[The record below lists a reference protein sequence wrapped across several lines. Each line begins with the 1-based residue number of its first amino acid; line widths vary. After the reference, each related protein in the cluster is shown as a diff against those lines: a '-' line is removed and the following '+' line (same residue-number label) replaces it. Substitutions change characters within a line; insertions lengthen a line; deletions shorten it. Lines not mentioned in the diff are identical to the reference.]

1 MHECYYALRNTS
13 SICPVYKCTLTPT
26 LSRTRERESTTVS
39 WAPMNPVHSR
49 RLAQEV
55 DDTYRLA
62 LVGGAFYLAGWLVI
76 GIYGNAFSRAPVV
89 SWTLVLTFVVLAIV
103 RFLHRPPGADEAA
116 TRPVWLRYHWAIV
129 IFSTALWGTVFCWII
144 LDPGFGPA
152 QTAALLGTLGLATAF
167 AHGFSMRRGF
177 AFTGITLLYLPGLIL
192 LWRDPANRSS
202 ALIMTIYLAY
212 VVVSTFRSNAEYN
225 LRLDLDQQ
233 LRDQRDLFA
242 QQSLIDPLT
251 ELANRRHF
259 AEVLAE
265 ASARAGSFDEPL
277 TLLLL
282 DLDHFKKINDTHGHA
297 IGDACLVAFAKR
309 IKGAYG
315 GVGDLVARLG
325 GEEFGVVLRGQ
336 DTPTACARA
345 EHFRADLVDHPIAV
359 EGILLAVTASMGIAQ
374 FDKALHRDPDNL
386 YRAADSSVYRAKAE
400 GRNRVCADNFALVR
414 QEIPIAR

>member
-1 MHECYYALRNTS
+1 
-13 SICPVYKCTLTPT
+13 
-26 LSRTRERESTTVS
+26 
-39 WAPMNPVHSR
+39 MNPVHSR

-62 LVGGAFYLAGWLVI
+62 MVGGTFYLAGWLVV
-76 GIYGNAFSRAPVV
+76 GIYGQAFSRAPMV
-89 SWTLVLTFVVLAIV
+89 SWMLVVIFAALTIV
-103 RFLHRPPGADEAA
+103 RFLHRPPSADNAA
-116 TRPVWLRYHWAIV
+116 RRPAWLREHWAIV
-129 IFSTALWGTVFCWII
+129 VVSTAIWGQVFCWVI
-144 LDPGFGPA
+144 LDPGFGRA

-177 AFTGITLLYLPGLIL
+177 AFTGISLLYLPGLVL
-192 LWRDPANRSS
+192 LWRDPGNRPS
-202 ALIMTIYLAY
+202 ALVMTIYLAY

-265 ASARAGSFDEPL
+265 ACARAGRFDEPL

-297 IGDACLVAFAKR
+297 VGDACLVAFAKR
-309 IKGAYG
+309 IQGAYG

-336 DTPTACARA
+336 DTSTACTRA

-374 FDKALHRDPDNL
+374 FDSARHRDPDDL
-386 YRAADSSVYRAKAE
+386 YRVADSAVYRAKSE
-400 GRNRVCADNFALVR
+400 GRNRVCADNITMVPR
-414 QEIPIAR
+414 EIPIAR

>member
-1 MHECYYALRNTS
+1 
-13 SICPVYKCTLTPT
+13 
-26 LSRTRERESTTVS
+26 
-39 WAPMNPVHSR
+39 MNAVQSR

-62 LVGGAFYLAGWLVI
+62 MVGGTFYLAGWLVV
-76 GIYGNAFSRAPVV
+76 GIYGQAFSRAPMI
-89 SWTLVLTFVVLAIV
+89 SWLLVCIFAVLTVV
-103 RFLHRPPGADEAA
+103 RFLHRPPGADDAA
-116 TRPVWLRYHWAIV
+116 RRPAWLRHHWAIIV
-129 IFSTALWGTVFCWII
+129 VSTAIWGEVFCWVI
-144 LDPGFGPA
+144 LDPGFGRA

-177 AFTGITLLYLPGLIL
+177 AFTGIGLLYLPGLLL
-192 LWRDPANRSS
+192 LWRDPANRPS
-202 ALIMTIYLAY
+202 ALVMTIYLVY

-265 ASARAGSFDEPL
+265 ASTRASRSVEPL

-297 IGDACLVAFAKR
+297 VGDACLIVFAKR
-309 IKGAYG
+309 IKDAFDGDS
-315 GVGDLVARLG
+315 DLVARLG
-325 GEEFGVVLRGQ
+325 GEEFGVVLKAQ
-336 DTPTACARA
+336 DASTACTRA
-345 EHFRADLVDHPIAV
+345 QSFRDDLMDHPIAV

-374 FDKALHRDPDNL
+374 FDSARHRDPDDL
-386 YRAADSSVYRAKAE
+386 YRDADRSVYRAKAE
-400 GRNRVCADNFALVR
+400 GRNRVCAENAGLAL
-414 QEIPIAR
+414 QESPITR

>member
-1 MHECYYALRNTS
+1 
-13 SICPVYKCTLTPT
+13 
-26 LSRTRERESTTVS
+26 
-39 WAPMNPVHSR
+39 MNAVQSR
-49 RLAQEV
+49 RLAHEV

-62 LVGGAFYLAGWLVI
+62 MVGGTFYLAGWLVV
-76 GIYGNAFSRAPVV
+76 GIYGQAFSRAPMV
-89 SWTLVLTFVVLAIV
+89 SWMLVVIFAILTIV
-103 RFLHRPPGADEAA
+103 RFLHRPPSADDAA
-116 TRPVWLRYHWAIV
+116 RRPAWLRNHWAIIV
-129 IFSTALWGTVFCWII
+129 VSTAIWGEVFCWVI
-144 LDPGFGPA
+144 LDPAFGRA

-177 AFTGITLLYLPGLIL
+177 AFTGIGLLYLPGLLL

-202 ALIMTIYLAY
+202 ALVMTIYLVY

-265 ASARAGSFDEPL
+265 ASTRAGGAVEPL

-297 IGDACLVAFAKR
+297 VGDACLIAFAKR
-309 IKGAYG
+309 IKGAFG
-315 GVGDLVARLG
+315 GDNDLVARLG
-325 GEEFGVVLRGQ
+325 GEEFGVVLTAQ
-336 DTPTACARA
+336 DAATACARA
-345 EHFRADLVDHPIAV
+345 QRFRDDLMNHPIAV

-374 FDKALHRDPDNL
+374 FDSERHRDPDDL

-400 GRNRVCADNFALVR
+400 GRNRVCAENDGLALDR
-414 QEIPIAR
+414 ST

>member
-1 MHECYYALRNTS
+1 
-13 SICPVYKCTLTPT
+13 
-26 LSRTRERESTTVS
+26 
-39 WAPMNPVHSR
+39 MNAVQSR

-62 LVGGAFYLAGWLVI
+62 MVGGTFYLAGWLVV
-76 GIYGNAFSRAPVV
+76 GIYGHAFARAPLV
-89 SWTLVLTFVVLAIV
+89 SWMLVLIFVALTIV
-103 RFLHRPPGADEAA
+103 RFLHRPPRADDAA
-116 TRPVWLRYHWAIV
+116 RRPAWLRHHWAIV
-129 IFSTALWGTVFCWII
+129 VVSTAIWGEVFCWAI
-144 LDPGFGPA
+144 LDPGFGRA

-177 AFTGITLLYLPGLIL
+177 AFTGIGLLYLPGLLL

-225 LRLDLDQQ
+225 TRLDLDQQ

-242 QQSLIDPLT
+242 RQSLIDPLT

-259 AEVLAE
+259 AEVLTE
-265 ASARAGSFDEPL
+265 ASAHARRSAEPM

-297 IGDACLVAFAKR
+297 VGDACLIAFARR
-309 IKGAYG
+309 IKGAFG
-315 GVGDLVARLG
+315 GAGDLVARLG
-325 GEEFGVVLRGQ
+325 GEEFGVVLSGQ
-336 DTPTACARA
+336 DAATACARA
-345 EHFRADLVDHPIAV
+345 QHFRDDLIGHPIAV
-359 EGILLAVTASMGIAQ
+359 EGIVLAVTASMGIAH
-374 FDKALHRDPDNL
+374 FDSARHRDPDDL

-400 GRNRVCADNFALVR
+400 GRNRVCMENAESTL
-414 QEIPIAR
+414 QESPATR